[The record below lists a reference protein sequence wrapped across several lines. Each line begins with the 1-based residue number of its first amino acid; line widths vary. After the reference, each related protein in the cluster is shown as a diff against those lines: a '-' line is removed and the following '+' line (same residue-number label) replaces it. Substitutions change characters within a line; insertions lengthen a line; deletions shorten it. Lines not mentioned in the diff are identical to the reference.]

1 MKNSTQFISLHGIVN
16 LKYLI
21 KLLFLIT
28 ISAIPLR
35 AAGFVF
41 LAEELPEDEHAA
53 LIELEEGL
61 LDSTTWETL
70 KPFYNQPLSV
80 PLGELR
86 YLQDIIPDLPDDL
99 PTEAEILS
107 LYEPWTEDNK
117 AVFFKDYP
125 YLALFKP
132 ILSFETE
139 KMPSIAHV
147 AFSSRL
153 TGLSGMFRQ
162 SVRFTL
168 TPGKQ
173 LRADGTVYFQEDYAR
188 WQRRRVLL
196 KIPYL
201 GKVQAGN
208 FSFTMNR
215 GLFYGYFPS
224 SALSHDTLKYN
235 WMYGESRSWNGFSS
249 ETSLGE
255 KSALSTLFH
264 FGKTESIAGLKAKFN
279 PGSLLTFYTAL
290 SGAVSQLDS
299 TANDTLIAIHGG
311 ITASMGSFTIKLES
325 GTNLFNAGSIPVY
338 LTLSSGE
345 RKHSFGASFIKIPRN
360 FTAPR
365 SSLLYSFR
373 SRLEVNDSTN
383 DPITGVDIAY
393 SGFLSNS
400 LKQVFHTS
408 YITMENKANLKSS
421 YTFTGSLP
429 FEYSIYY
436 GLDVYD
442 LFNNVKHRLKV
453 STNHPI
459 GSNFNISPVFLYDVR
474 PNEYWRIM
482 TNLQTG
488 FKLFSTMDILPFIN
502 FNTDSKSHHNLA
514 GGIIQRIA
522 FFKKTFGELKLIVP
536 IISYYN
542 EKYSFYAKTHFLF

>member
-1 MKNSTQFISLHGIVN
+1 MKYSNLLISLYEI
-16 LKYLI
+16 LKYLK
-21 KLLFLIT
+21 KLLFLTT
-28 ISAIPLR
+28 IIVAPLG
-35 AAGFVF
+35 ATGFVF
-41 LAEELPEDEHAA
+41 LSDELPEDEYSA
-53 LIELEEGL
+53 LIELEERL

-70 KPFYNQPLSV
+70 KPFYSQPLSV

-86 YLQDIIPDLPDDL
+86 YLRDIIPDLPDNL

-107 LYEPWTEDNK
+107 LYEPWTEDNR
-117 AVFFKDYP
+117 AIFFKDYP
-125 YLALFKP
+125 YLIPFKP
-132 ILSFETE
+132 ILSFATE

-153 TGLSGMFRQ
+153 TGFSSMFRQ
-162 SVRFTL
+162 SVRFTI
-168 TPGKQ
+168 TPTKHV
-173 LRADGTVYFQEDYAR
+173 RADGTVYFQEDYAR

-224 SALSHDTLKYN
+224 SAISHDTLKYN
-235 WMYGESRSWNGFSS
+235 WMYGETRSWNGFSS
-249 ETSLGE
+249 ETNLGG

-264 FGKTESIAGLKAKFN
+264 FRKTESVAGLKAKFN
-279 PGSLLTFYTAL
+279 PGSFLYVYGAL
-290 SGAVSQLDS
+290 SGAVSQMDS
-299 TANDTLIAIHGG
+299 TTNDTLIAIHGG
-311 ITASMGSFTIKLES
+311 ITASIGSFDIKLES

-338 LTLSSGE
+338 VTLSNGE
-345 RKHSFGASFIKIPRN
+345 RKHNYSVSFIRIPKN

-365 SSLLYSFR
+365 SSLLHSFR
-373 SRLEVNDSTN
+373 SRLGVSDSTN
-383 DPITGVDIAY
+383 DHITGVDIAY
-393 SGFLSNS
+393 SGFLSKS
-400 LKQVFHTS
+400 LRQIFQTS
-408 YITMENKANLKSS
+408 YITMENNANLKSS
-421 YTFTGSLP
+421 YKLTGSLP
-429 FEYSIYY
+429 FEYSLYY

-442 LFNNVKHRLKV
+442 LYNNLKHRFKV
-453 STNHPI
+453 STNHAI
-459 GSNFNISPVFLYDVR
+459 GTFFNISPLFSYDIR
-474 PNEYWRIM
+474 PYEYWRIM
-482 TNLQTG
+482 ANLQTG
-488 FKLFSTMDILPFIN
+488 FKLFSTMAISPFIN
-502 FNTDSKSHHNLA
+502 FNTNSNAHHNLA